1 MLHPTFYKTVL
12 FSAVLYVLNIDD
24 PNTDY
29 SSARKHINQLFSEDE
44 LRHVTLLVLVLNFE
58 ALKNLDKVKIDRK
71 KKYIL
76 L

>member
-29 SSARKHINQLFSEDE
+29 SSARKQINQLFSEDE